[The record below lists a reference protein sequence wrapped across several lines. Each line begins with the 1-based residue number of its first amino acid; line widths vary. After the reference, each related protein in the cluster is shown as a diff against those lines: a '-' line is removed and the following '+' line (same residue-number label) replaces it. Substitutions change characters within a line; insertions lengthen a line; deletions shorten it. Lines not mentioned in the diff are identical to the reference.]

1 MNAWLLFTDRIK
13 GVKMKKQINKKNNM
27 TLKAV
32 LMMLIKRE

>member
-13 GVKMKKQINKKNNM
+13 GVKRKKQINKKNNM